1 MENKIPMT
9 ARLPVEVSDAMEKAR
24 KDKNHRFYDRANAY
38 IINKVMS
45 DWVKK
50 ENKNG

>member
-1 MENKIPMT
+1 MDNKIPMT
-9 ARLPVEVSDAMEKAR
+9 ARLPEEVGVAMETAR

-50 ENKNG
+50 EKKNG